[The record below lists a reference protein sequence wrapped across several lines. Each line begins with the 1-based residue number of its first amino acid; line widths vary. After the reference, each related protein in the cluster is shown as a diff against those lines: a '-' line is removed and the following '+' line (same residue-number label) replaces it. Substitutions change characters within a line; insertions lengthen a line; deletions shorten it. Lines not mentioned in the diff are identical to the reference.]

1 MQAANS
7 RAKGFAMNTALD
19 EFVHHQNVAAYTRQ
33 LRAAPDAHCRG
44 MLMTL
49 LAEERSRAR
58 SNGWNPLQG

>member
-1 MQAANS
+1 
-7 RAKGFAMNTALD
+7 MNKTLD
-19 EFVHHQNVAAYTRQ
+19 EFVHHQNVATYTRQ
-33 LRAAPDAHCRG
+33 LRAAPDAVSRG